1 MRLTTIFAAITC
13 ASQAV
18 AAPSVL
24 TDLAPIH
31 GLVSAV
37 MGDVGTPTL
46 LLPPRADPH
55 SYALRPSDARALS
68 NAELIIWVGHDLTPW
83 LADPIAALA
92 KDAISLEL
100 LETAGWDRRELHDDH
115 GDDNDD
121 HDDHGHGDYDPHAWI
136 DPAVAAVWVGYIADQ
151 LAVVDPA
158 NAAKYQANAESY
170 AAELMRLRTT
180 LKAQLA
186 PASGQPIIW
195 PHDAYGYFED
205 AFDLLSVATIAD
217 AAANSPGPAHIAQ
230 LRNLPDVACVLA
242 DPEISDRWTAVVVEG
257 TAANSGM
264 IDLIG
269 ADVPLGADHYIN
281 TLQAMADTVVN
292 CVGK

>member
-1 MRLTTIFAAITC
+1 MRLTTIFATITC

-18 AAPSVL
+18 ATPSVL

-37 MGDVGTPTL
+37 MGDFGTPTL

-55 SYALRPSDARALS
+55 SYALRPSDARTLS

-83 LADPIAALA
+83 LADPIATLA

-100 LETAGWDRRELHDDH
+100 FKTAGWDRRELHDDH
-115 GDDNDD
+115 SDDDDN
-121 HDDHGHGDYDPHAWI
+121 HGHGNFDPHAWI

-151 LAVVDPA
+151 LADVDPA
-158 NAAKYQANAESY
+158 NAENYQTNAESCT
-170 AAELMRLRTT
+170 AELMRLRTT

-186 PASGQPIIW
+186 LASGQPIIW
-195 PHDAYGYFED
+195 PHNAYGYFVD

-217 AAANSPGPAHIAQ
+217 AASAVAANSPGPAHIAQ
-230 LRNLPDVACVLA
+230 LRSLPDVTCVLLTQ
-242 DPEISDRWTAVVVEG
+242 R
-257 TAANSGM
+257 
-264 IDLIG
+264 
-269 ADVPLGADHYIN
+269 
-281 TLQAMADTVVN
+281 
-292 CVGK
+292 